1 MSTIKRSI
9 ETGPK
14 SVYFR
19 YDRSHDQED
28 TVSRL
33 IEKLATQKRFIED
46 VYDRMKSLENRL
58 NEIQYFADNA
68 DEFERSI
75 KESAHQ
81 QEIMRLLTAENAALR
96 KWHGSTADLSQRL
109 QVLTIENENLREA
122 LTSNASLVELENLR
136 DTLRAA
142 NMLIMHLKNK
152 HGD

>member
-1 MSTIKRSI
+1 
-9 ETGPK
+9 
-14 SVYFR
+14 
-19 YDRSHDQED
+19 
-28 TVSRL
+28 
-33 IEKLATQKRFIED
+33 
-46 VYDRMKSLENRL
+46 
-58 NEIQYFADNA
+58 
-68 DEFERSI
+68 
-75 KESAHQ
+75 
-81 QEIMRLLTAENAALR
+81 MRLLTAENAALR